1 MLSFGLAVILSI
13 VIYFVWLKRIYRQ
26 YRQCVAQNGT
36 GYIVS
41 LIQKASIAK
50 DPDGIC
56 SHGKHREDG
65 LPWPHADGQDQVSEN
80 LRVLFVTAHPD
91 DECMFF
97 APAIIHFVKLNV
109 SVYLL
114 CLSAGN
120 YYNQGEIRKKELL
133 KSCGVLGIPAAHLTV
148 IDCSELPDHPR
159 VQWDT
164 DLVSTLILKQVEA
177 SAINLVLTFD
187 KSGVS
192 GHVNHIT
199 LYRSLRYLSCAGK
212 LPEGCCA
219 LALETVNI
227 FRKYVS
233 IFELPI
239 SWFSASD
246 FIAIIWK
253 KEYGQAKR
261 AMCCHDSQMLW
272 FRQVYL
278 LFSRYMFIN
287 TFRLISEERQR

>member
-1 MLSFGLAVILSI
+1 MLSVGLAVILSI

-65 LPWPHADGQDQVSEN
+65 LPWPHADGQDQVSKN

-148 IDCSELPDHPR
+148 IDCREPCVAMTAR
-159 VQWDT
+159 CCGFAR
-164 DLVSTLILKQVEA
+164 STCCFHA
-177 SAINLVLTFD
+177 TCSLTH
-187 KSGVS
+187 SG
-192 GHVNHIT
+192 
-199 LYRSLRYLSCAGK
+199 
-212 LPEGCCA
+212 
-219 LALETVNI
+219 
-227 FRKYVS
+227 
-233 IFELPI
+233 
-239 SWFSASD
+239 
-246 FIAIIWK
+246 
-253 KEYGQAKR
+253 
-261 AMCCHDSQMLW
+261 
-272 FRQVYL
+272 
-278 LFSRYMFIN
+278 
-287 TFRLISEERQR
+287 

>member
-1 MLSFGLAVILSI
+1 MLSVGLAVILSI

-56 SHGKHREDG
+56 SH
-65 LPWPHADGQDQVSEN
+65 
-80 LRVLFVTAHPD
+80 
-91 DECMFF
+91 
-97 APAIIHFVKLNV
+97 
-109 SVYLL
+109 
-114 CLSAGN
+114 GN

-177 SAINLVLTFD
+177 SAVNL
-187 KSGVS
+187 
-192 GHVNHIT
+192 
-199 LYRSLRYLSCAGK
+199 
-212 LPEGCCA
+212 
-219 LALETVNI
+219 
-227 FRKYVS
+227 
-233 IFELPI
+233 
-239 SWFSASD
+239 
-246 FIAIIWK
+246 
-253 KEYGQAKR
+253 R

>member
-1 MLSFGLAVILSI
+1 MLSVGLAVILSI

-56 SHGKHREDG
+56 SHG
-65 LPWPHADGQDQVSEN
+65 
-80 LRVLFVTAHPD
+80 
-91 DECMFF
+91 
-97 APAIIHFVKLNV
+97 
-109 SVYLL
+109 
-114 CLSAGN
+114 N

-148 IDCSELPDHPR
+148 IDC
-159 VQWDT
+159 
-164 DLVSTLILKQVEA
+164 
-177 SAINLVLTFD
+177 
-187 KSGVS
+187 
-192 GHVNHIT
+192 
-199 LYRSLRYLSCAGK
+199 RYLSCAGK

-239 SWFSASD
+239 SWFIASD
-246 FIAIIWK
+246 FISIIWK
-253 KEYGQAKR
+253 REYGQAKR

>member
-1 MLSFGLAVILSI
+1 MLSVALAAVLS
-13 VIYFVWLKRIYRQ
+13 VFIYFVWLKIIYRQ
-26 YRQCVAQNGT
+26 YRQCVAENGT

-41 LIQKASIAK
+41 LIQKASITK

-56 SHGKHREDG
+56 SH
-65 LPWPHADGQDQVSEN
+65 
-80 LRVLFVTAHPD
+80 
-91 DECMFF
+91 
-97 APAIIHFVKLNV
+97 
-109 SVYLL
+109 
-114 CLSAGN
+114 GN

-177 SAINLVLTFD
+177 STINLVLTFD

-192 GHVNHIT
+192 GHNNHIT

-219 LALETVNI
+219 VALETVNI

-246 FIAIIWK
+246 FISIIWK

-287 TFRLISEERQR
+287 TFRLISEERKC

>member
-1 MLSFGLAVILSI
+1 MLSVGLAVILSI

-65 LPWPHADGQDQVSEN
+65 LPWPHADGQDQVSKN

-148 IDCSELPDHPR
+148 IDC
-159 VQWDT
+159 
-164 DLVSTLILKQVEA
+164 
-177 SAINLVLTFD
+177 
-187 KSGVS
+187 
-192 GHVNHIT
+192 
-199 LYRSLRYLSCAGK
+199 RYLSCAGK

-239 SWFSASD
+239 SWFIASD
-246 FIAIIWK
+246 FISIIWK
-253 KEYGQAKR
+253 REYGQAKR